1 VIVVNTDYIPGRK
14 ISKVLGLVTGSTVR
28 SRHLGK
34 DIKVRLKG
42 LVGGELTDYRELMD
56 DARREALN
64 RMIKEA
70 QKLGAD
76 AIINVRFTT
85 AQTMASAAEILV
97 YGTAVKLE

>member
-1 VIVVNTDYIPGRK
+1 MIVVNTDYIPGRK